1 MYLNHLCRLI
11 VTLWSFFNDQ
21 VSDSPQ
27 EKCQQKRIWSFEVAS
42 SQRID
47 CQKDDLLL
55 NSLLCNDSPSS
66 VSKTSL
72 CESVSIVCHDNMPL
86 NYHSAVPKQRN
97 HCKTSSGVESKSIH
111 YSIHPSGSVLNP
123 IIAENVK
130 DKSVKYWLKDLGLDD
145 YCLITDGEWLTD
157 RHIDIFNNLLI
168 KTFPKQNGL
177 QSSIILSHYQNYNS
191 SSHDF
196 VQIVNVSN
204 SHWIC
209 VSNILSPVGV
219 VEVYDSLPS
228 ISRKSWCVPKQV
240 AKILKTKEDAFEL
253 RNVDVQRQIRGNDC
267 SLFAMAFAVA
277 LCLGQD
283 PHIISY
289 AQEKMRFCICESK
302 HVLPFLQA
310 DRPKRHTKRILC
322 GIK

>member
-11 VTLWSFFNDQ
+11 ITLWSFFIDQ
-21 VSDSPQ
+21 MSDSPQ
-27 EKCQQKRIWSFEVAS
+27 EKCQQKRIRSFEVAS
-42 SQRID
+42 RQRTD
-47 CQKDDLLL
+47 CQKDDLL

-86 NYHSAVPKQRN
+86 NSHSAVPKQRN

-130 DKSVKYWLKDLGLDD
+130 EKSVKYWLKDLGLTMDN

-168 KTFPKQNGL
+168 KTFKKHNGL
-177 QSSIILSHYQNYNS
+177 QNSIILSHYQNYNS

-196 VQIVNVSN
+196 VRIVIVIGYVCLTFYLPWVWLKYKTVYLLFPEN
-204 SHWIC
+204 
-209 VSNILSPVGV
+209 LGV
-219 VEVYDSLPS
+219 FLN
-228 ISRKSWCVPKQV
+228 RW
-240 AKILKTKEDAFEL
+240 LK
-253 RNVDVQRQIRGNDC
+253 
-267 SLFAMAFAVA
+267 
-277 LCLGQD
+277 
-283 PHIISY
+283 Y
-289 AQEKMRFCICESK
+289 
-302 HVLPFLQA
+302 
-310 DRPKRHTKRILC
+310 
-322 GIK
+322 